1 MCFRG
6 HLLRHCS
13 PPHPNV
19 PQICPAKSQ
28 QRINLL
34 DLDLLAAFQDSLCVS
49 ILFHRR
55 GTRGSVW
62 QGRLSEPRVL
72 CGSLPAHLL
81 HCVLIGASHTSAV
94 CCYPFGTGLGTLP
107 GPPPALAMNGC
118 CGSVTRRTATVSS
131 CHSWHFS
138 ASFMPKLPVLARE
151 PRKYQKR
158 PQLLAISAQT
168 IVAVLALALGS
179 LRMVQAE
186 ANDTDTTPHYS
197 PPNLKLGSTLAGVM
211 VLLATCVLA
220 IYWIWHNLK
229 HGTPDA
235 YAVGGRWRRP
245 TALGMGQL
253 NPLDKEPPSSD
264 AQSPTAWE
272 TDPPGSATSRLE
284 TGGLGSSTRV
294 LGENPMLQRGR
305 IG

>member
-1 MCFRG
+1 
-6 HLLRHCS
+6 
-13 PPHPNV
+13 
-19 PQICPAKSQ
+19 
-28 QRINLL
+28 
-34 DLDLLAAFQDSLCVS
+34 
-49 ILFHRR
+49 
-55 GTRGSVW
+55 
-62 QGRLSEPRVL
+62 
-72 CGSLPAHLL
+72 
-81 HCVLIGASHTSAV
+81 
-94 CCYPFGTGLGTLP
+94 
-107 GPPPALAMNGC
+107 
-118 CGSVTRRTATVSS
+118 
-131 CHSWHFS
+131 
-138 ASFMPKLPVLARE
+138 MPKLPVLARG

-158 PQLLAISAQT
+158 LHPLAISAQT

-294 LGENPMLQRGR
+294 LGGNPMLQRGR
-305 IG
+305 IGCPLRTPSCRRFHSFRPMHSVCAGAHHAWPGRATGAPIWLASAGASLRRYTYRKPRPKGVAWDSVTDRSLQKTQRPSRLTWAT